1 MKKIIIWIIELIA
14 VVLLAYGIFTTFGV
28 QKLKE
33 PNEVIV
39 VYSKKVKDVDSNKS
53 DEFILS
59 NGNIISSEDLTD
71 NKEFLEDK
79 KINGKIIFSMTI
91 SEGETNENN
100 R

>member
-14 VVLLAYGIFTTFGV
+14 VVLLAYGIFITFGV

-33 PNEVIV
+33 PNEVTV

-59 NGNIISSEDLTD
+59 NGNIISSEELTD
-71 NKEFLEDK
+71 NKELFEDE
-79 KINGKIIFSMTI
+79 KITGKIIFSMTV
-91 SEGETNENN
+91 SEGGTNENN